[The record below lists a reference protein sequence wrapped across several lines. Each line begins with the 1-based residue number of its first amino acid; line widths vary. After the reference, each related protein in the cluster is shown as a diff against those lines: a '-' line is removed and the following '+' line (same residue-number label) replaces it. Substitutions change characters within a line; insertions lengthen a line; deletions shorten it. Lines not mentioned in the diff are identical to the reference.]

1 MRLKIAA
8 LCPACQAPHPEEVE
22 PGVKVTCPECE
33 EVYRAEVPEPGTTT
47 ARARAAAKKAAPAK
61 KKPRAKGSDKLGKLL
76 ESFSPS
82 QKRALVLTL
91 AIAAAVIGVGVMI
104 FALVGTGPDVQPWV
118 LGGGGVLVF
127 VAAVCLLRMRFG
139 GLGDVFEVRKNGV
152 RYKTRRGEQF
162 LYWEEMLD
170 IDINREVQV
179 GGRMKYEIFLVGSET
194 IHLTPNFLGS
204 LDDPLALIK
213 AIKRHSGRDF
223 STAVD

>member
-8 LCPACQAPHPEEVE
+8 VCPACQSPHPEEVE
-22 PGVKVTCPECE
+22 PGVKVRCPECE

-47 ARARAAAKKAAPAK
+47 ARARAAAKKAPPAK
-61 KKPRAKGSDKLGKLL
+61 KQPRAKGADKLGKLI
-76 ESFSPS
+76 EQFSPA
-82 QKRALVLTL
+82 QKRALFLTV
-91 AIAAAVIGVGVMI
+91 AIATVVIGVGVTI

-118 LGGGGVLVF
+118 LGGGGVLLFLAV
-127 VAAVCLLRMRFG
+127 VCLLVLRFG
-139 GLGDVFEVRKNGV
+139 GLGNVFEVHKNGV

-194 IHLTPNFLGS
+194 IHLTPSFLGS

-213 AIKRHSGRDF
+213 SIKRHSGRDF
-223 STAVD
+223 ATAVD